1 MIKVIFL
8 AFLVINIVIALWARN
23 TDKLSRGSAAYNV
36 PPLAG
41 DHIILV
47 SEVDSTELVSRED
60 AKEEAGAYIDIAE
73 DLSELAS
80 ESEEDEV
87 LCVYLSTF
95 SFRDNAEALADQIR
109 ALGVNVKL
117 WTQKVES
124 QGPAMV
130 YIKPFMSAQE
140 ARREL
145 RVLKAS
151 RIDSFIIA
159 DGELTNGISLGVF
172 RTEQNALAQQARV
185 EALGY
190 DVEISHMR
198 IQEDQFSLVAS
209 GEILDALEDEYWLKI
224 ANKNK
229 HISIQQKACN
239 AVASEGNFH

>member
-1 MIKVIFL
+1 MNKVIFSAL
-8 AFLVINIVIALWARN
+8 IIVNIAIALWA
-23 TDKLSRGSAAYNV
+23 TSADRHSASAPVSTV
-36 PPLAG
+36 PPLMG
-41 DHIILV
+41 DAIILV
-47 SEVDSTELVSRED
+47 SEVDSAELVDRV
-60 AKEEAGAYIDIAE
+60 AEEIEVVVDSAE
-73 DLSELAS
+73 EVS
-80 ESEEDEV
+80 ESDSDQEEPMGEAF
-87 LCVYLSTF
+87 CVFLTPF
-95 SFRDNAEALADQIR
+95 LLRDDAESLADQIR

-130 YIKPFMSAQE
+130 YIKPFISAQE
-140 ARREL
+140 AQREL
-145 RVLKAS
+145 RVLRALQ
-151 RIDSFIIA
+151 IDSFIIA

-172 RTEQNALAQQARV
+172 RAEQNALAQQTRV